1 MPVSRVVIGSL
12 LLLSAACAPR
22 WQAPAL
28 VDARKVARALHDPV
42 PLDPAFDPKTVPSF
56 AAPSKVRP
64 CCAFGQDLKAKI
76 GPVPVPIYENPN
88 VIAADDIGPHGYDKG
103 GAAPERDGLVYTCRG
118 GFIDIAHIRD
128 NADRT
133 LWLALQLVRA
143 LPDGVT
149 LELPEEGTLRR
160 VVVAPLPRGLLERH
174 GRWHTAIALASW
186 AGYQLSIWHEVVTW
200 YGWQS
205 TPGFSEKLSAFS
217 PEDAYSNVL
226 GIAIAAGIV
235 EDLEIRSREQYDR
248 SVDAWIREAL
258 RRLGAVPKQQARA
271 AMAAVDG
278 LWWDSSKR
286 LPDWKFVTRRSLAI
300 DTTVT
305 PWIVADALPPEKASQ
320 TVRTMCEDQPPP
332 LPLRVPDKL
341 GDQAIAELVTV
352 RFEFSR
358 WLPDRFPLPA
368 EKGATVTQAD
378 FPAIVADIR
387 AEGERELGED
397 FDAPKVREK

>member
-1 MPVSRVVIGSL
+1 MSASRVVVVGSL

-42 PLDPAFDPKTVPSF
+42 SLDTGFDPASVPMF
-56 AAPSKVRP
+56 PAPSRLRP
-64 CCAFGQDLKAKI
+64 CCAFGQDLKASL
-76 GPVPVPIYENPN
+76 GPVPVPIYENEN
-88 VIAADDIGPHGYDKG
+88 VIALADIGPHGYDRG

-118 GFIDIAHIRD
+118 GFIDIAHVRE

-133 LWLALQLVRA
+133 LWLALRIVRA

-149 LELPEEGTLRR
+149 LELPEEGTQRR
-160 VVVAPLPRGLLERH
+160 VVVAPLPRGLLTQH
-174 GRWHTAIALASW
+174 GRWHAAIALASW
-186 AGYQLSIWHEVVTW
+186 ANYQLSIWHEVVTW

-205 TPGFSEKLSAFS
+205 TPGFPEKLSAFS

-226 GIAIAAGIV
+226 GTNIAAGIV

-248 SVDAWIREAL
+248 SVDAWLREAL

-286 LPDWKFVTRRSLAI
+286 LPDWTLILRRAPVI
-300 DTTVT
+300 DATVE
-305 PWIVADALPPEKASQ
+305 PWLVADALPQATKE
-320 TVRTMCEDQPPP
+320 VREMCEDAPPP

-341 GDQAIAELVTV
+341 GEHAIEDLVTV

-358 WLPDRFPLPA
+358 WLPDRFPVPA

-378 FPAIVADIR
+378 FPAIVAAVR
-387 AEGERELGED
+387 SEGRRDLGED
-397 FDAPKVREK
+397 FDVPRAE